1 MIASSFSAI
10 HLHLPRFNTLAM
22 RLLRST
28 RFSMTFFN
36 PIEMQGQ
43 HSMKTRASV
52 QLGDEDDVV
61 KVHSVADTF
70 SPPPHRRSFMERVRA
85 EPNQILWRTFVTDG
99 DGSWIYESLLSNNL
113 VMMSDGAYEP
123 LY

>member
-1 MIASSFSAI
+1 
-10 HLHLPRFNTLAM
+10 
-22 RLLRST
+22 
-28 RFSMTFFN
+28 MTFFN

-43 HSMKTRASV
+43 HFMKTRASV

-123 LY
+123 LLAEDVCSCAVVVMCLRTGNRASLTHG